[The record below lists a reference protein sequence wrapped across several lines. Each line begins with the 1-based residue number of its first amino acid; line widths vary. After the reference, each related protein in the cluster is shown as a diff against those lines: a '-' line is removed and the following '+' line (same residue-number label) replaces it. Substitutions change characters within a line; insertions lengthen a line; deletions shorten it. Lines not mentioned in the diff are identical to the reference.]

1 MIEDNRDCFTFLY
14 FSLLI
19 VASNTSQLNDS
30 VYTSLLSY
38 PAVTLP
44 LKRSQSQPAIKT
56 RPKKRPHSSIQLAGV
71 ILHSALLSGRH
82 TAFNCDLF
90 KSCDPFDNSITA
102 TQVKVYDYSL
112 SIMSSVLYSI
122 FMVQKI
128 QSFHSQ
134 VEWSYMNIQVVLINH
149 GGFLMVIIMIL
160 LLLMKKSII
169 NEWMLLLHI
178 VFNVFSSVSLS
189 IYICLFLVFV
199 RNHILFLTTCLLWLN
214 LSHLL

>member
-1 MIEDNRDCFTFLY
+1 MKEKQFEAMYYKDDGSFTNSNDQVIPDSDYSQTECSSEDSDFSIDSDDGYVMIEDNRDCFTFLY

-134 VEWSYMNIQVVLINH
+134 VE
-149 GGFLMVIIMIL
+149 
-160 LLLMKKSII
+160 
-169 NEWMLLLHI
+169 
-178 VFNVFSSVSLS
+178 
-189 IYICLFLVFV
+189 
-199 RNHILFLTTCLLWLN
+199 
-214 LSHLL
+214 

>member
-1 MIEDNRDCFTFLY
+1 MKEKQFEAMYYKDDGSFTNSNDQVIPESDYSQTECSSEDSDFSIDSDDRYVMIEDNRDCFTFLY
-14 FSLLI
+14 FSLFI

-44 LKRSQSQPAIKT
+44 LKRSQSQPTIKT

-134 VEWSYMNIQVVLINH
+134 VE
-149 GGFLMVIIMIL
+149 
-160 LLLMKKSII
+160 
-169 NEWMLLLHI
+169 
-178 VFNVFSSVSLS
+178 
-189 IYICLFLVFV
+189 
-199 RNHILFLTTCLLWLN
+199 
-214 LSHLL
+214 